1 MKTTIYDWIFEIVTR
16 QHDLSCIHVVYFTWL
31 KAFFT
36 RQLFPPLAPQ
46 LAMAAPP
53 TFEQLLDQ
61 SGIPATHQMAKYLK
75 HIGVIH
81 KSQFALMFKDADA
94 LAVWCNKF
102 KTKITF
108 GDQEIEVTDE
118 DIHSAMTGALTA
130 TYIQCKDEH
139 DNQRMINLP
148 TAPAAAAITHPTTT
162 GATAVDDKVPKTW
175 PPGEYQRLITQY
187 HDNSGKTRHFPERT
201 VLGAD
206 KILVR
211 MWHEHHKSKNYTAVT
226 LGEII
231 TNRTFTALGTVDS
244 TVKKDKLDQTPT
256 IDTSNNTLVQQE
268 QKDWDPQTSMMILDA
283 LDAIHGPGYS
293 YNLEPRTKL
302 PLTSN
307 VSIIRHSHA
316 GTPTDSQTSK
326 PYGTPSLGR

>member
-1 MKTTIYDWIFEIVTR
+1 
-16 QHDLSCIHVVYFTWL
+16 
-31 KAFFT
+31 
-36 RQLFPPLAPQ
+36 
-46 LAMAAPP
+46 
-53 TFEQLLDQ
+53 
-61 SGIPATHQMAKYLK
+61 MAKYLK

-102 KTKITF
+102 KAKITF
-108 GDQEIEVTDE
+108 GDQEIEVTDD

-139 DNQRMINLP
+139 ENQRMLNLP
-148 TAPAAAAITHPTTT
+148 TAPATAAITHPTTT
-162 GATAVDDKVPKTW
+162 GTTAVDDKVPKTW

-231 TNRTFTALGTVDS
+231 TNRTFTALGTVNS
-244 TVKKDKLDQTPT
+244 TVKKDKLDKTLT
-256 IDTSNNTLVQQE
+256 IDTSNNTLIQQE
-268 QKDWDPQTSMMILDA
+268 QIDWDPQTSMMILDA
-283 LDAIHGPGYS
+283 LDAIQWAWILIQLGTENEVTS
-293 YNLEPRTKL
+293 YIERFKTLTRRNAHRLPNIKALWDTFAWEIAVHMRTSTPWQDHHRPTSRPSATRRH
-302 PLTSN
+302 PLTT
-307 VSIIRHSHA
+307 
-316 GTPTDSQTSK
+316 TPQETERRERKGQ
-326 PYGTPSLGR
+326 GQEQI